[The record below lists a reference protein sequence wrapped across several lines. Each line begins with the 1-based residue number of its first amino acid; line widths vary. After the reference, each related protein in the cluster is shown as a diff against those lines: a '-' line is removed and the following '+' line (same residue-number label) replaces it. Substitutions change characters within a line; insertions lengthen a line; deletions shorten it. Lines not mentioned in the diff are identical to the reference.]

1 VNEKRFYQE
10 PEELEMKKNT
20 YGKPYEENGK
30 FYRDRYDGRLGALG
44 KILDIENNT
53 RISIG
58 NYEELRDLL
67 GMTLHY
73 IEPVYWDL
81 KEESYCGMIL
91 YFINDAGAQKVLMV
105 NTDSEG
111 DPVAWIDLYE

>member
-1 VNEKRFYQE
+1 MIKS
-10 PEELEMKKNT
+10 T

-30 FYRDRYDGRLGALG
+30 FYRDRYDRRLGVQR
-44 KILDIENNT
+44 KILDIDNNT

-58 NYEELRDLL
+58 DYKEHRDLL

-81 KEESYCGMIL
+81 KEESYCGMIF
-91 YFINDAGAQKVLMV
+91 YFIDDAGNQKVLMF

-111 DPVAWIDLYE
+111 DPIAWIDLYE